1 MRRGIKMSQAPCVC
15 AATGGRFAYLLID
28 ADYGIRGLL
37 FADQVFVD
45 L

>member
-1 MRRGIKMSQAPCVC
+1 VWSAQQQAS
-15 AATGGRFAYLLID
+15 RFAYLLID